1 MKKPTNIFSRAVAF
15 MAYSNIFI
23 SVCAASVAAYTML
36 LFRGSVSYAVV
47 GITLGTTF
55 IMYNT
60 QQLLLGYLSL
70 RNETSRNQWFRK
82 NRPLLW
88 LIFFTGVAE
97 IYPLASSSYKFIWTY
112 GVAAL
117 ISLLYFLPFS
127 NLRSVPLLKSFI
139 IGLVWTLVCVVAPLE
154 SKPDSAQVNFAF
166 GQLLFITA
174 LCVLFN
180 IRDVEQDKLTGTF
193 TVPVLYG
200 ITAARIFAFL
210 FLVGYVIL
218 NYQVRSDLKYLA
230 AHVVT
235 FLVSAAL
242 TYRAHPSN
250 HPYFYLLAVDGL
262 ILFQSIFG
270 LIMLT
275 T

>member
-1 MKKPTNIFSRAVAF
+1 VKPNNIFSRALGFIAF
-15 MAYSNIFI
+15 SNIFI
-23 SVCAASVAAYTML
+23 SVCAASVAAYTTK
-36 LFRGSVSYAVV
+36 LFLGEIKWTAA

-70 RNETSRNQWFRK
+70 RSAAERNAWFSK
-82 NRPLLW
+82 NRALLW
-88 LIFFTGVAE
+88 LIFFAGFAE
-97 IYPLASSSYKFIWTY
+97 VYPLAAASYKFVWTY

-127 NLRSVPLLKSFI
+127 NLRSIPLLKSFI

-154 SKPDSAQVNFAF
+154 SRPGPAQVNFAC

-180 IRDVEQDKLTGTF
+180 IRDVDQDKRTNTF

-200 ITAARIFAFL
+200 ITTARIFSFL
-210 FLVGYVIL
+210 LLLAYAIVNYYVSREARHLLVT
-218 NYQVRSDLKYLA
+218 A
-230 AHVVT
+230 TT
-235 FLVSAAL
+235 FLLGVAFTL
-242 TYRAHPSN
+242 RATPGR
-250 HPYFYLLAVDGL
+250 HPYFYLLGVDGL

-270 LIMLT
+270 LAMLHL
-275 T
+275 